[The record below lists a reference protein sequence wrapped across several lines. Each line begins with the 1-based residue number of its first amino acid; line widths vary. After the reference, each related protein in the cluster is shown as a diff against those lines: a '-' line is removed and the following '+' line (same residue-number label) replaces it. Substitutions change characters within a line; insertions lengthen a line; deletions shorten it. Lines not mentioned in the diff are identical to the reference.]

1 MEYVTQAQTLLAE
14 NAMYVG
20 IGLFLVLLLAGFL
33 WYSMSRGSSG
43 SGSDKSVL
51 ENQARMNMATTDV
64 PSGSSQPE
72 PVAPPQMSQEELEK
86 QIANIGNMEAVNSRA
101 E

>member
-1 MEYVTQAQTLLAE
+1 MEFVAQAQALIAE

-20 IGLFLVLLLAGFL
+20 IGLFLVLLLAGFM
-33 WYSMSRGSSG
+33 WYSMSRDGS
-43 SGSDKSVL
+43 KATL

-64 PSGSSQPE
+64 PSGSSQPD

-86 QIANIGNMEAVNSRA
+86 QIANIGNMDSLNAKE

>member
-1 MEYVTQAQTLLAE
+1 MEFVTQAQTLLAE

-20 IGLFLVLLLAGFL
+20 IGLFVVLLLAGVM
-33 WYSMSRGSSG
+33 WYSMSRGG
-43 SGSDKSVL
+43 KSIL

-64 PSGSSQPE
+64 PSGSSQPD
-72 PVAPPQMSQEELEK
+72 PVAPAQMSQEELEK
-86 QIANIGNMEAVNSRA
+86 QIANIGNMESLNAPS

>member
-1 MEYVTQAQTLLAE
+1 MEFVTQAQTLLAE

-20 IGLFLVLLLAGFL
+20 IGLFFVLLLAGFM
-33 WYSMSRGSSG
+33 WYSMSRGPSS
-43 SGSDKSVL
+43 KATL

-64 PSGSSQPE
+64 PSGSSQPD
-72 PVAPPQMSQEELEK
+72 PTTPPQMSQEELEK
-86 QIANIGNMEAVNSRA
+86 QIANIGNMESLNAPS

>member
-1 MEYVTQAQTLLAE
+1 MEYVAQAQTLLAE

-43 SGSDKSVL
+43 SGKGIL

-64 PSGSSQPE
+64 PSGSSQPD
-72 PVAPPQMSQEELEK
+72 PIAPPQMSQEELEK
-86 QIANIGNMEAVNSRA
+86 QIANIGNMEALNA
-101 E
+101 KEE

>member
-1 MEYVTQAQTLLAE
+1 MEFVTQAQTLLAE

-20 IGLFLVLLLAGFL
+20 IGLFFVLLLAGFM
-33 WYSMSRGSSG
+33 WYSMSRGG
-43 SGSDKSVL
+43 KNIL

-64 PSGSSQPE
+64 PSGSSQPD
-72 PVAPPQMSQEELEK
+72 PVAPAQISQEELEK
-86 QIANIGNMEAVNSRA
+86 QIANIGNMESLNAPS

>member
-1 MEYVTQAQTLLAE
+1 MEFVAQAQALMAE

-20 IGLFLVLLLAGFL
+20 IGLFLVLLLAGFM
-33 WYSMSRGSSG
+33 WYSMSRGSAG
-43 SGSDKSVL
+43 GKGAL

-64 PSGSSQPE
+64 PSGSSQPD
-72 PVAPPQMSQEELEK
+72 PVTPPQMSQEELEK
-86 QIANIGNMEAVNSRA
+86 QIANIGNMDSLNTKE

>member
-1 MEYVTQAQTLLAE
+1 MEFVAQAQALIAE

-20 IGLFLVLLLAGFL
+20 IGLFLVLLLAGFM
-33 WYSMSRGSSG
+33 WYSMSRGSAG
-43 SGSDKSVL
+43 GKAVL

-64 PSGSSQPE
+64 PSGSSQAD
-72 PVAPPQMSQEELEK
+72 PVSPPQMSQEELEK
-86 QIANIGNMEAVNSRA
+86 QIANIGNMDSLNAKE

>member
-1 MEYVTQAQTLLAE
+1 MEFVTQAQTLLAE

-20 IGLFLVLLLAGFL
+20 IGLFVVLLLAGFM
-33 WYSMSRGSSG
+33 WYSMSRGG
-43 SGSDKSVL
+43 KDLL

-64 PSGSSQPE
+64 PNAASQSDPA
-72 PVAPPQMSQEELEK
+72 APAQMSQEQLEK
-86 QIANIGNMEAVNSRA
+86 QIANIGNMESLNAPS

>member
-1 MEYVTQAQTLLAE
+1 MEFVAQAQALIAE

-20 IGLFLVLLLAGFL
+20 IGLFLVLLLAGFM
-33 WYSMSRGSSG
+33 WYSMSRGSAG
-43 SGSDKSVL
+43 GKSVL

-64 PSGSSQPE
+64 PSGSSQPD

-86 QIANIGNMEAVNSRA
+86 QIANIGNMDSLNAKE

>member
-1 MEYVTQAQTLLAE
+1 MEFVAQAQTLLAE

-33 WYSMSRGSSG
+33 WYSMSRGSS
-43 SGSDKSVL
+43 SGKGVL

-64 PSGSSQPE
+64 PSGSSQPD

-86 QIANIGNMEAVNSRA
+86 QIANIGNTESLNAK
-101 E
+101 ED